1 MTTHKEKIYLDY
13 CATTPVDPRVVD
25 AMMPYFTGMF
35 GNASSIHSFGRET
48 KIPLE
53 ESREAVA
60 RAIGAETGEVY
71 FTSGGTE
78 ADNHALIGTAF
89 EVRRKTGKDHL
100 IISAIEHHAVLHSAE
115 YLKGFGFRVTELPVD
130 EFGKVVSNE
139 LRSAITPKTFLISI
153 MHANNEIGTIQD
165 IDTIAGIAHEH
176 GIIFHSD
183 CVQSAGKLH
192 LDMKRQNIDLLS
204 ISAHKF
210 YGPKGIGALFI
221 RRGTEID
228 SFVHGGAQEKGRRAG
243 TENVALT
250 VGFAKALQLAVEGMK
265 YESQRLAEL
274 RSAMRKLLSEK
285 FDGILFNGH
294 PTDSLPNIVNISFD
308 SKKNEIDGE
317 ALLMNMD
324 LHGVAVTSG
333 SACTS
338 GSLEPSHVLRAL
350 GRDEKTTQASI
361 RFSMGKYTTREEIE
375 RAVVILEEVVATVS
389 RS

>member
-1 MTTHKEKIYLDY
+1 MLNYKEKIYLDY
-13 CATTPVDPRVVD
+13 CATTPVDPRVVE
-25 AMMPYFTGMF
+25 AMLPYFTDAF

-53 ESREAVA
+53 ESREAIA
-60 RAIGAETGEVY
+60 RAIGAETGEIY

-89 EVRRKTGKDHL
+89 VARQKTGKDHL
-100 IISAIEHHAVLHSAE
+100 IISAIEHHAVLHSAD
-115 YLKGFGFRVTELPVD
+115 YLKELGFRVTELPVD
-130 EFGKVVSNE
+130 EFGRVESDA
-139 LRSAITPKTFLISI
+139 LRSAIEPKTFLISI
-153 MHANNEIGTIQD
+153 MHSNNEIGTIQNVEAVAD
-165 IDTIAGIAHEH
+165 IAHEH

-183 CVQSAGKLH
+183 CVQSAGKLP
-192 LDMKRQNIDLLS
+192 LDMKRQQIDLLS

-228 SFVHGGAQEKGRRAG
+228 SLIHGGGQEKGRRAG
-243 TENVALT
+243 TENIALA
-250 VGFAKALQLAVEGMK
+250 VGFAKAFQLAIEEMK
-265 YESQRLAEL
+265 SESQRLTEL
-274 RSAMRKLLSEK
+274 KSVMRKLLSER

-308 SKKNEIDGE
+308 ASKKEIDGE

-338 GSLEPSHVLRAL
+338 GSLEPSHVLRAI

-375 RAVVILEEVVATVS
+375 RAVTILEEVVAEVS
-389 RS
+389 RV

>member
-1 MTTHKEKIYLDY
+1 MTNHKGKIYLDY
-13 CATTPVDPRVVD
+13 CATTPVDQRVVD
-25 AMMPYFTGMF
+25 AMTPYFTDAF
-35 GNASSIHSFGRET
+35 GNASSIHSFGREA
-48 KIPLE
+48 KISLE

-78 ADNHALIGTAF
+78 SDNHALIGTAF
-89 EVRRKTGKDHL
+89 EARRKTGKDHL
-100 IISAIEHHAVLHSAE
+100 IISSIEHHAVLHSAE
-115 YLKGFGFRVTELPVD
+115 FLKGIGFRVTELPVD
-130 EFGKVVSNE
+130 EFGKIAPDT
-139 LRSAITPKTFLISI
+139 LRSSITPKTFLISI

-165 IDTIAGIAHEH
+165 IDAIANIAHEQE
-176 GIIFHSD
+176 IIFHSD
-183 CVQSAGKLH
+183 CVQSTGKLQ
-192 LDMKRQNIDLLS
+192 LDMKRQNIDLFSL
-204 ISAHKF
+204 SAHKF

-250 VGFAKALQLAVEGMK
+250 VGCAKALQLAVEEMEK
-265 YESQRLAEL
+265 ESQRLTEL
-274 RSAMRKLLSEK
+274 RSLLRKLLSER
-285 FDGILFNGH
+285 FDGIFFNGH
-294 PTDSLPNIVNISFD
+294 PSDSLPNIVNISFD

-338 GSLEPSHVLRAL
+338 GSLEPSHVLRAI

-361 RFSMGKYTTREEIE
+361 RFSLGKYTTSEEIE
-375 RAVVILEEVVATVS
+375 RAVAILEEVVATVS
-389 RS
+389 QA